1 MSLNNGTRVEWNNIY
16 LRGGVGVI
24 FMHVCGGGNDI
35 GDGIGSSASDIREEE
50 GVGDDNKVVVDE
62 ERSTKKNKVSG
73 DGTVDRN
80 EASNVKHDA
89 NDSDIVEKDSEGEDF
104 DIDDDDRDLMLQSW
118 ICTRS
123 SMGHSSK
130 GTIGSSNSA
139 GREWY
144 HCCI

>member
-1 MSLNNGTRVEWNNIY
+1 M
-16 LRGGVGVI
+16 
-24 FMHVCGGGNDI
+24 
-35 GDGIGSSASDIREEE
+35 
-50 GVGDDNKVVVDE
+50 DE

-73 DGTVDRN
+73 DETVDRN
-80 EASNVKHDA
+80 EANNVKHDA

-139 GREWY
+139 GRGWY
-144 HCCI
+144 HCCT

>member
-1 MSLNNGTRVEWNNIY
+1 MR
-16 LRGGVGVI
+16 RG
-24 FMHVCGGGNDI
+24 
-35 GDGIGSSASDIREEE
+35 RRRR
-50 GVGDDNKVVVDE
+50 K
-62 ERSTKKNKVSG
+62 KVSG
-73 DGTVDRN
+73 DETVDGN
-80 EASNVKHDA
+80 EVSNVKHDA
-89 NDSDIVEKDSEGEDF
+89 NDSDIVEKDSESEDF

>member
-1 MSLNNGTRVEWNNIY
+1 M
-16 LRGGVGVI
+16 
-24 FMHVCGGGNDI
+24 
-35 GDGIGSSASDIREEE
+35 
-50 GVGDDNKVVVDE
+50 DE

-73 DGTVDRN
+73 DGTVDGIEVN
-80 EASNVKHDA
+80 NVKHDA

-104 DIDDDDRDLMLQSW
+104 ITDDIDDDDSYNHGYAK
-118 ICTRS
+118 

-144 HCCI
+144 HCCT

>member
-1 MSLNNGTRVEWNNIY
+1 M
-16 LRGGVGVI
+16 
-24 FMHVCGGGNDI
+24 
-35 GDGIGSSASDIREEE
+35 
-50 GVGDDNKVVVDE
+50 DE

-73 DGTVDRN
+73 DETVDRN

-89 NDSDIVEKDSEGEDF
+89 NDSDIVGKDSEGEDF
-104 DIDDDDRDLMLQSW
+104 ITDDRDLILQSW

>member
-1 MSLNNGTRVEWNNIY
+1 M
-16 LRGGVGVI
+16 
-24 FMHVCGGGNDI
+24 
-35 GDGIGSSASDIREEE
+35 
-50 GVGDDNKVVVDE
+50 DE

-89 NDSDIVEKDSEGEDF
+89 NDSDIVGKDSEGEDF
-104 DIDDDDRDLMLQSW
+104 ITDDRDLMLQSW

-144 HCCI
+144 HCCTYKEKGGNHIHSNNNNSIHDVIPKMLPRNDYSISNH